1 MPWKMTVMQRQA
13 YCLTLFR
20 SAEEMFVLVDKLATG
35 LTRHL
40 MRKRMAKGAVTSVS
54 SQVQIKTT
62 T

>member
-1 MPWKMTVMQRQA
+1 MQRQA